1 MKKLFRRVFD
11 TELPFRLILF
21 NIITAVGLVGGIISF
36 IVSLATGLPAVQN
49 ATVAAALLVL
59 VYCIYLADSRGKY
72 RLASVIIIVL
82 ITCGLLPVMF
92 FTGGGAYSGM
102 PSWFIIGIIFT
113 FLLIEGKL
121 CWVLVAVQ
129 AALYIA
135 CFSVAFYRPELVRS
149 FPSESGMYLD
159 IVQSMF
165 IAAATIGLIIRFQGR
180 TYEKILQQ
188 NAEQNRQLEEATR
201 AANQANM
208 AKTEFLSHMSHD
220 IRTPINGIMGM
231 LEIADR
237 NPTDYERQ
245 ADCRKKIRIA
255 SDHLLS
261 LINDVLD
268 ISMLESGKVEFTEE
282 AFDLRELLE
291 SCEVITKE
299 RADERHIRLTIQDS
313 ELPHP
318 YLIGSPLHV
327 RQIFINIIG
336 NAVKY
341 NKDGGSITV
350 RAEETGYRDGTAT
363 IRICVDD
370 TGIGMSEEFIRK
382 IFDPFT
388 QENAGARTQYG
399 GTGLGM
405 AITRNLVEQMHGT
418 IDVESRQGEGS
429 SFTVTLP
436 FRVTDRESLARPEEP
451 DGDVS
456 VDGMKILLVEDNDLN
471 REIAVYM
478 LTSAGAAVTEA
489 PDGRQAVDLFSAS
502 PEGGF
507 DCILMDIMMPV
518 MDGLTAA
525 RTIRGL
531 QRKDAATVPIIA
543 MTANAYNE
551 DIRKTREAGMNEH
564 LSKPLDTA
572 DLLRAVSSYRKNGMN

>member
-1 MKKLFRRVFD
+1 MKKLLRRLFA

-36 IVSLATGLPAVQN
+36 IVSLVTGLPAIQN
-49 ATVAAALLVL
+49 IAVAASLLVL
-59 VYCIYLADSRGKY
+59 LYCLYLANSRGKY
-72 RLASVIIIVL
+72 RQASVIIIVL
-82 ITCGLLPVMF
+82 VTCVLLPVMF

-113 FLLIEGKL
+113 FLLIEGNL
-121 CWVLVAVQ
+121 CWPLVAVQ
-129 AALYIA
+129 AILYTA
-135 CFSVAFYRPELVRS
+135 CFLTAFYRPELIHP
-149 FPSESGMYLD
+149 FPSESGIYLD

-165 IAAATIGLIIRFQGR
+165 IAAVTIGLIIRFQGR
-180 TYEKILQQ
+180 TYEKILQK

-201 AANQANM
+201 IANQANM

-237 NPTDYERQ
+237 NPADFERQ
-245 ADCRKKIRIA
+245 ADCRNKIRIA
-255 SDHLLS
+255 SNHLLS

-268 ISMLESGKVEFTEE
+268 ISMLESGKVEFTDE

-291 SCEVITKE
+291 NCEVITKE
-299 RADERHIRLTIQDS
+299 RADERNIRLTIQDS
-313 ELPHP
+313 ELTHP

-341 NKDGGSITV
+341 NKDNGSIV
-350 RAEETGYRDGTAT
+350 LRAEETGYKDGISTV
-363 IRICVDD
+363 RICVED
-370 TGIGMSEEFIRK
+370 TGIGMSEEFVRK

-388 QENAGARTQYG
+388 QEDAGARTKYEG
-399 GTGLGM
+399 SGLGM
-405 AITRNLVEQMHGT
+405 AITRNLVEQMHGR
-418 IDVESRQGEGS
+418 IDVDSRQGVGS
-429 SFTVTLP
+429 SFTVIIP
-436 FRVTDRESLARPEEP
+436 FRVTDRDSLVKPEEAA
-451 DGDVS
+451 GDIS
-456 VDGMKILLVEDNDLN
+456 ADGMKILLVEDNDLN

-489 PDGRQAVDLFSAS
+489 ADGRKAVDLFAAS
-502 PEGGF
+502 PDGSF

-525 RTIRGL
+525 RTIRGM
-531 QRKDAATVPIIA
+531 QRQDAAKIPIIA
-543 MTANAYNE
+543 MTANAYSE
-551 DIRKTREAGMNEH
+551 DIRKTREAGMNMH

-572 DLLRAVSSYRKNGMN
+572 ELLRAVSFYRKNGQD

>member
-1 MKKLFRRVFD
+1 MKKLFRRLFA

-21 NIITAVGLVGGIISF
+21 NIITTVGLVGGIISF
-36 IVSLATGLPAVQN
+36 IVSLVTGLPAIQN
-49 ATVAAALLVL
+49 VAVAASLLVL
-59 VYCIYLADSRGKY
+59 LYCLYLANSRGKY

-82 ITCGLLPVMF
+82 VTCVLLPVMF

-113 FLLIEGKL
+113 FLLIEGNL
-121 CWVLVAVQ
+121 CWLLVAVQ
-129 AALYIA
+129 AILYTA
-135 CFSVAFYRPELVRS
+135 CFLTAFYRPELIHS
-149 FPSESGMYLD
+149 FPTESGVYLD

-165 IAAATIGLIIRFQGR
+165 IAAITTGLIIRFQGR
-180 TYEKILQQ
+180 TYEKILQK

-201 AANQANM
+201 IANQANM

-237 NPTDYERQ
+237 NPADFERQ
-245 ADCRKKIRIA
+245 ADCRNKIRIA
-255 SDHLLS
+255 SNHLLS

-291 SCEVITKE
+291 NCEVITKE
-299 RADERHIRLTIQDS
+299 RADERNIRLTIQDS
-313 ELPHP
+313 ELTHP

-341 NKDGGSITV
+341 NKENGSIV
-350 RAEETGYRDGTAT
+350 LRAEETGYKDGISTV
-363 IRICVDD
+363 RICVED
-370 TGIGMSEEFIRK
+370 TGIGMSEKFVRK

-388 QENAGARTQYG
+388 QEDAGARTKYEG
-399 GTGLGM
+399 SGLGM
-405 AITRNLVEQMHGT
+405 AITRNLVEQMHGR
-418 IDVESRQGEGS
+418 IDVESRQGIGS
-429 SFTVTLP
+429 SFTVIIP
-436 FRVTDRESLARPEEP
+436 FRVTDRDSLVKPEET
-451 DGDVS
+451 DRDIS

-478 LTSAGAAVTEA
+478 LTSAGAAVAEA
-489 PDGRQAVDLFSAS
+489 ADGRKAVELFAASPDGS
-502 PEGGF
+502 F

-525 RTIRGL
+525 RTIRGM
-531 QRKDAATVPIIA
+531 QRQDAARIPIIA

-564 LSKPLDTA
+564 LSKPLDTVK
-572 DLLRAVSSYRKNGMN
+572 LLRAVSNYRKNGQN

>member
-1 MKKLFRRVFD
+1 MKKLLRRLFA

-36 IVSLATGLPAVQN
+36 IVSLVTGLPAIQN
-49 ATVAAALLVL
+49 IAVAASLLVL
-59 VYCIYLADSRGKY
+59 LYCLYLANSRGKY
-72 RLASVIIIVL
+72 RQASVIIIVL
-82 ITCGLLPVMF
+82 VTCVLLPVMF

-113 FLLIEGKL
+113 FLLIEGNL
-121 CWVLVAVQ
+121 CWPLVAVQ
-129 AALYIA
+129 AILYTA
-135 CFSVAFYRPELVRS
+135 CFLTAFYRPELIHP
-149 FPSESGMYLD
+149 FPSESGIYLD

-165 IAAATIGLIIRFQGR
+165 IAAVTIGLIIRFQGR
-180 TYEKILQQ
+180 TYEKILQK

-201 AANQANM
+201 IANQANM

-237 NPTDYERQ
+237 NPADFERQ
-245 ADCRKKIRIA
+245 ADCRNKIRIA
-255 SDHLLS
+255 SNHLLS

-268 ISMLESGKVEFTEE
+268 ISMLESGKVEFTDE

-291 SCEVITKE
+291 NCEVITKE
-299 RADERHIRLTIQDS
+299 RADERNIRLTIQDS
-313 ELPHP
+313 ELTHP

-341 NKDGGSITV
+341 NKDNGSIV
-350 RAEETGYRDGTAT
+350 LRAEETGYKDGISTV
-363 IRICVDD
+363 RICVED
-370 TGIGMSEEFIRK
+370 TGIGMSEEFVRK

-388 QENAGARTQYG
+388 QEDAGARTKYEG
-399 GTGLGM
+399 SGLGM
-405 AITRNLVEQMHGT
+405 AITRNLVEQMHGR
-418 IDVESRQGEGS
+418 IDVDSRQGVGS
-429 SFTVTLP
+429 SFTVIIP
-436 FRVTDRESLARPEEP
+436 FRVTDRDSLVKPEEAA
-451 DGDVS
+451 GDIS
-456 VDGMKILLVEDNDLN
+456 ADGMKILLVEDNDQN

-489 PDGRQAVDLFSAS
+489 ADGRKAVDLFAAS
-502 PEGGF
+502 PDGSF

-525 RTIRGL
+525 RTIRGM
-531 QRKDAATVPIIA
+531 QRQDAAKIPIIA
-543 MTANAYNE
+543 MTANAYSE
-551 DIRKTREAGMNEH
+551 DIRKTREAGMNMH

-572 DLLRAVSSYRKNGMN
+572 ELLRAVSFYRKNGQD